1 MIIEGWKKHLG
12 SLISM
17 IIFEEEKFVEIVSV
31 FMNENGSCEFRLEAV
46 TTCDILNLSF
56 VQ

>member
-31 FMNENGSCEFRLEAV
+31 LMNENGSCEFRLEAV

>member
-31 FMNENGSCEFRLEAV
+31 LMNEKGGCEFRLEAV
-46 TTCDILNLSF
+46 TTCDILNLLC